1 VLSVEQRAEFEE
13 RGLLCLR
20 GLADAATVAALRARV
35 LERIRGLV
43 PDPVPPGFAVHA
55 SATASLVKRVPFAEV
70 WGADAAAIVDAL
82 VGADRT
88 VPPAAGQI
96 LATTYPSPAAEWRV
110 PHKVWHLD
118 YTAPGSLRGLAGVQL
133 FACLDRVAPRAGA
146 TVVAC
151 GTHRLV
157 DALRRR
163 EGPAWPGRSQEVR
176 KRLAAQV
183 PWLRAL
189 TSLREAEDRIERFVD
204 RAEVHE
210 GVALQVAELAGE
222 PGDVFAMH
230 PWLLHAPALNCGDR
244 PRLVLTERVR
254 SKEWMATFQP
264 KPTASSASMPSGSA

>member
-1 VLSVEQRAEFEE
+1 MLSAEQRAEFEE
-13 RGLLCLR
+13 RGLLRLR
-20 GLADAATVAALRARV
+20 GLVDAPAVAALRARV
-35 LERIRGLV
+35 AERIRGLV
-43 PDPVPPGFAVHA
+43 PDPAPPGFAVHA

-70 WGADAAAIVDAL
+70 WGGAAVALVDDL
-82 VGADRT
+82 VGAGRC

-96 LATTYPSPAAEWRV
+96 LAVTFPTPGAAWRV

-118 YTAPGSLRGLAGVQL
+118 YTAPGALCGLAGVQL
-133 FACLDRVAPRAGA
+133 FLCLDRVAPRAGA

-163 EGPAWPGRSQEVR
+163 EGAGWPGRSQDVR
-176 KRLAAQV
+176 RRLAAEA

-189 TSLREAEDRIERFVD
+189 TTLRDGEDRIARFVD
-204 RAEVHE
+204 RAETCDD
-210 GVALQVAELAGE
+210 VALQVAELAGE

-254 SKEWMATFQP
+254 SKEWMATV
-264 KPTASSASMPSGSA
+264 G